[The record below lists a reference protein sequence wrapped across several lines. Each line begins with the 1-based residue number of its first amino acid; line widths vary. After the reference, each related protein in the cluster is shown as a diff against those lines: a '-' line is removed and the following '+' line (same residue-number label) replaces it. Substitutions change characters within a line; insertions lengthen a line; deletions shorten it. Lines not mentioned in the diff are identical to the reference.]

1 MKSQQIGTRL
11 GVAFGVLIAILSG
24 IGYLG
29 LSRADQSNA
38 NLNDILGKRWIKM
51 QLAREALTYSNR
63 NSRITMQ
70 IFLLKDQKAI
80 GLLLAQRA
88 ENSKKI
94 VELLSE
100 IGTRCESEDEKNLFD
115 LVREART
122 PYINSYLRALHL
134 LVDEQKRDAAAAVIV
149 QETLPALFKY
159 HAAWNDFVQFQMD
172 QVDQAARRSRAHY
185 SATRRVVLLL
195 VVLASLAGVAIG
207 IFATRSMVREIT
219 ARVRAE
225 CEVQKLN
232 AELEDRVIQRTRE
245 LADANQHLISEIEER
260 RRAEEQLR
268 VQSTALGAAANSI
281 VITDCKG
288 TIKWVNPAFSR
299 MTGYSAEEA
308 LGQNPRLVSSGL
320 HPSSF
325 YANLWHTI
333 ASGSVWYGEIT
344 NRRKNGS
351 LYTEEMTITPV
362 RNESGDI
369 SHFIAIKQDVTER
382 NKAEQQLRESEE
394 RFRLAFEK
402 GPLGIML
409 VSPDYRFLKV
419 NEALCAMTG
428 YSEQELLGVSVSDI
442 THPEDIERDVQLSTE
457 ILKGEVAA
465 HNWEKRYIR
474 KDGAIL
480 WADLA
485 STVIRDLS
493 GKPLYAQGIIA
504 DISER
509 KRAEEALRQAEE
521 NYRGIF
527 EEAIVGIFQ
536 STPNGHYLSANPAL
550 ARMFGYDSPQELIA
564 SVTDISRQVYV
575 DPNQREEI
583 KRVLEQQEA
592 VRNCEC
598 EVYRKD
604 GSKMWI
610 SAHIRAVR
618 KNGVLERYEGMN
630 EDITERKLLG
640 DQLRQSQKMEAVGRL
655 AGGVAHDFNNALG
668 IITGYSEILQE
679 GGVSTETSQRFLE
692 EIKKAALGAA
702 SLTRQL
708 LAFSRKQV
716 IQPTILNFNSIITGL
731 EKMLRRL
738 IGEDI
743 NITAVLDP
751 DLGCLKADRGQIEQV
766 LMNLA
771 INARDAMPKGGKIII
786 KTANAELDDVFA
798 RQHAYVKPGHYV
810 MLSMSDTGCGMDKE
824 TLSHIFEP
832 FFTTKEVGKGTGLG
846 LSMVYGVVKQSNG
859 YIWASSEPGQGSTF
873 KIFLPRFEKH
883 VEPPRAAEL
892 DDAITGGSETILL
905 VEDEEPLRQLTRS
918 FLEEKGYSVL
928 TANNG
933 ETAIEIAKEY
943 AAPIHLLLTDVIM
956 PGISGSELAERLVLS
971 RPEMNVI
978 YMSGYTDD
986 RVALHGILTSGTV
999 ILEKPFTRNWL
1010 LRKIRDQ
1017 LDIRNTVRE
1026 T

>member
-94 VELLSE
+94 MELLSE
-100 IGTRCESEDEKNLFD
+100 IGTRCESEDEKKLFD

-134 LVDEQKRDAAAAVIV
+134 LVDEQKRDAAAAVMV

-172 QVDQAARRSRAHY
+172 QVDLAARRSRAHY
-185 SATRRVVLLL
+185 AATRRVVLLL

-225 CEVQKLN
+225 REVQKLN

-419 NEALCAMTG
+419 N
-428 YSEQELLGVSVSDI
+428 
-442 THPEDIERDVQLSTE
+442 
-457 ILKGEVAA
+457 
-465 HNWEKRYIR
+465 
-474 KDGAIL
+474 
-480 WADLA
+480 
-485 STVIRDLS
+485 
-493 GKPLYAQGIIA
+493 
-504 DISER
+504 
-509 KRAEEALRQAEE
+509 
-521 NYRGIF
+521 
-527 EEAIVGIFQ
+527 
-536 STPNGHYLSANPAL
+536 
-550 ARMFGYDSPQELIA
+550 
-564 SVTDISRQVYV
+564 
-575 DPNQREEI
+575 
-583 KRVLEQQEA
+583 
-592 VRNCEC
+592 
-598 EVYRKD
+598 
-604 GSKMWI
+604 
-610 SAHIRAVR
+610 
-618 KNGVLERYEGMN
+618 
-630 EDITERKLLG
+630 
-640 DQLRQSQKMEAVGRL
+640 
-655 AGGVAHDFNNALG
+655 
-668 IITGYSEILQE
+668 
-679 GGVSTETSQRFLE
+679 
-692 EIKKAALGAA
+692 
-702 SLTRQL
+702 
-708 LAFSRKQV
+708 
-716 IQPTILNFNSIITGL
+716 
-731 EKMLRRL
+731 
-738 IGEDI
+738 
-743 NITAVLDP
+743 
-751 DLGCLKADRGQIEQV
+751 
-766 LMNLA
+766 
-771 INARDAMPKGGKIII
+771 
-786 KTANAELDDVFA
+786 
-798 RQHAYVKPGHYV
+798 
-810 MLSMSDTGCGMDKE
+810 
-824 TLSHIFEP
+824 
-832 FFTTKEVGKGTGLG
+832 
-846 LSMVYGVVKQSNG
+846 
-859 YIWASSEPGQGSTF
+859 
-873 KIFLPRFEKH
+873 
-883 VEPPRAAEL
+883 
-892 DDAITGGSETILL
+892 
-905 VEDEEPLRQLTRS
+905 
-918 FLEEKGYSVL
+918 
-928 TANNG
+928 
-933 ETAIEIAKEY
+933 
-943 AAPIHLLLTDVIM
+943 
-956 PGISGSELAERLVLS
+956 
-971 RPEMNVI
+971 
-978 YMSGYTDD
+978 
-986 RVALHGILTSGTV
+986 
-999 ILEKPFTRNWL
+999 
-1010 LRKIRDQ
+1010 
-1017 LDIRNTVRE
+1017 
-1026 T
+1026 